1 MVSEQDEENLQEDQN
16 IHRVEM
22 GGIWQEDNS
31 LEERTQGVWS
41 LAWGGEWEM
50 SIKVPHW
57 KFREIIS
64 NIRGFLGKS
73 PKVS

>member
-1 MVSEQDEENLQEDQN
+1 LVSEQDDENLQEDQN

-41 LAWGGEWEM
+41 LA
-50 SIKVPHW
+50 
-57 KFREIIS
+57 
-64 NIRGFLGKS
+64 
-73 PKVS
+73 